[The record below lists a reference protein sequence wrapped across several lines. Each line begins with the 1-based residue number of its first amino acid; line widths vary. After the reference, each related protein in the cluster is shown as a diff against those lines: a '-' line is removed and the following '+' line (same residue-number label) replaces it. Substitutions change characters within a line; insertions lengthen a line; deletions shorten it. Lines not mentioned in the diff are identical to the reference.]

1 MKLGYACINES
12 LGSDGRFKTT
22 TVTSAGKLT
31 EEERLLKLKRISLE
45 NLHTVYRILQWN
57 LKHDI
62 FVYRVSSALIPLDG
76 HELNVFD
83 WANDE
88 DVLFICA
95 KIKLFV
101 FLNNM
106 RISMHPDQFCVL
118 SSHNPEVVKNSIQ
131 ILNYHNVLCNL
142 LGSKSI
148 VLHVGSTNGGKEESM
163 QRFINTFKTLDK
175 DIQDKIIL
183 ENDDKSYNIQDVLN
197 ICNTIKIPCCLD
209 IHHNN
214 CNRAENDLSQY
225 INEIALTWKARNE
238 TPKCHLSTG
247 NSSKT
252 DRKHADYIDYNDYL
266 HAVSLLKDYD
276 FDIMFEC
283 KMKEKSIL
291 NIRRE
296 GNA

>member
-118 SSHNPEVVKNSIQ
+118 SSHNPEVVKNSVQ

-142 LGSKSI
+142 LGAKSI

-163 QRFINTFKTLDK
+163 RRFINTFKTLDK

-296 GNA
+296 RNV